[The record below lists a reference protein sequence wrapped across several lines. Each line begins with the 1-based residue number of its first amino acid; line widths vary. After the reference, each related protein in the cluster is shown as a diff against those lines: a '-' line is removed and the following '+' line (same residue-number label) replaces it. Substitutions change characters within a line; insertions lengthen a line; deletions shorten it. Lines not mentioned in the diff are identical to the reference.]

1 MRPFAVAAAVLLAV
15 PAFAQSHLS
24 DSSGVYVGVQS
35 YPGPLPETGAS
46 IGIRR
51 ANGVDY
57 GISGSIRHSDINSG
71 LTVAPQAGYT
81 RRLGDR
87 TFARLDLR
95 LAYSRSAIRDDAF
108 ERLGYRYSGSGLA
121 LDASAGLGRSYRLGG
136 SFAVRPSL
144 GVFVEAGR
152 TLSWEQEGLDSAQDL
167 EGDTY
172 RSAGLRAE
180 LPLTF
185 RLFGTDAAVTST
197 YSRPVGGEWGARFT
211 PRRDG
216 LETSFRI
223 NL

>member
-1 MRPFAVAAAVLLAV
+1 MRPFAVAAAALLAV

-35 YPGPLPETGAS
+35 YSSSPTETGAS
-46 IGIRR
+46 IGVRH
-51 ANGVDY
+51 ASGFDY
-57 GISGSIRHSDINSG
+57 GIGGAIRHSEITSG
-71 LTVAPQAGYT
+71 FTVAPQAGYT

-95 LAYSRSAIRDDAF
+95 LAYSRSAVRGDVF

-144 GVFVEAGR
+144 GVFAEAGR
-152 TLSWEQEGLDSAQDL
+152 TLSWEEEGLDSAPNL

-172 RSAGLRAE
+172 RSAGVRAE
-180 LPLTF
+180 VPLTF

-223 NL
+223 NF